1 MLTNYKHFH
10 EDLDLNGVENKYMN
24 YKTKLLS
31 KKKNS

>member
-24 YKTKLLS
+24 YKYKTIK
-31 KKKNS
+31 